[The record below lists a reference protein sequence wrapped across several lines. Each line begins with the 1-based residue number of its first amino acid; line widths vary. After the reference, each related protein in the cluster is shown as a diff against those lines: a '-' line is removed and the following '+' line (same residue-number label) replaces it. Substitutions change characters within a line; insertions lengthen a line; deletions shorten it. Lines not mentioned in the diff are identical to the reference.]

1 MPPAQS
7 ERKRRVLFLSNGH
20 AEDLIAA
27 TIIEK
32 LIGECSYCEIRALPL
47 LGEAI
52 SIVEAR
58 GEAVAEEI
66 YSILTHPQEKKE
78 ALEVGKERRG
88 VRSFYADILYYLCLQ

>member
-32 LIGECSYCEIRALPL
+32 LIGECFYCEIRALPL
-47 LGEAI
+47 
-52 SIVEAR
+52 
-58 GEAVAEEI
+58 
-66 YSILTHPQEKKE
+66 
-78 ALEVGKERRG
+78 VGDRRCLSSSSLS
-88 VRSFYADILYYLCLQ
+88 SFSQKAYHFSSYC

>member
-7 ERKRRVLFLSNGH
+7 ERKRRVLSLSNGH

-47 LGEAI
+47 VGEGKAYE
-52 SIVEAR
+52 SIGAKIVGSHR
-58 GEAVAEEI
+58 MMSSGGFTGFNPLWQRLEEI
-66 YSILTHPQEKKE
+66 VGRWRVACWQKRKE
-78 ALEVGKERRG
+78 E
-88 VRSFYADILYYLCLQ
+88 